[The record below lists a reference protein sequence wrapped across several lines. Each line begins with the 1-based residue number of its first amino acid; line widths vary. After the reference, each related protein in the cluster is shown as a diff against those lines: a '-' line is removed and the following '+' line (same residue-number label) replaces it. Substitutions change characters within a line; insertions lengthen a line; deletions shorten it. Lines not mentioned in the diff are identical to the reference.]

1 VSALGPPAPF
11 RPRLLPRPLYACAS
25 ASFLIAGAGVA
36 AWNAVQPFAHGWW
49 LASFLTLVGGVAQ
62 ALLAATAARTVLWNA
77 GTLLVPLG
85 VLTDIRLPVVL
96 GSCALM
102 AVLVRVTLDIHRGDL
117 EPRQRVRQHRAW
129 FLPFL
134 GFMAIS
140 VLVGTALAWD
150 LPWM

>member
-1 VSALGPPAPF
+1 MSALGPPAPF
-11 RPRLLPRPLYACAS
+11 RPRLLPRPLYACVGT
-25 ASFLIAGAGVA
+25 SFLIAGAGVA

-49 LASFLTLVGGVAQ
+49 LASFLALVGGVAQ
-62 ALLAATAARTVLWNA
+62 VLLAAPAAWTALWIA

-85 VLTDIRLPVVL
+85 VLTDVRLPVVL

-102 AVLVRVTLDIHRGDL
+102 AVLVRLALDVHCGDAQ
-117 EPRQRVRQHRAW
+117 RRRRVRQHRAW

-134 GFMAIS
+134 GFIAIS